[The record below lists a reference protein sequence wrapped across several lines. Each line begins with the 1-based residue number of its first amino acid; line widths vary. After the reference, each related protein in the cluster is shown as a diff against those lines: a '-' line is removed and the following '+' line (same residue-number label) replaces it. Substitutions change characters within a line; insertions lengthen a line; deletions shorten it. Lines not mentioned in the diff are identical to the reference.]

1 MDFFNISLILWFPYI
16 IFFFS
21 YIKIFHIRP
30 YIEIPYMGYKKN
42 RYKAYIEISYIFFN
56 IFPYKAYI
64 KNVIFNIR
72 PYIKKKI
79 GDNKFL

>member
-1 MDFFNISLILWFPYI
+1 MENFNISLILGIPYI
-16 IFFFS
+16 IKFFFS

-56 IFPYKAYI
+56 IFPYYKAYI

-72 PYIKKKI
+72 PYIKKQNW
-79 GDNKFL
+79 G

>member
-1 MDFFNISLILWFPYI
+1 
-16 IFFFS
+16 
-21 YIKIFHIRP
+21 
-30 YIEIPYMGYKKN
+30 MGYKKN
-42 RYKAYIEISYIFFN
+42 RYKAYIEISYIFLN

-72 PYIKKKI
+72 PYIKKKKI